1 MMTKINLL
9 ALAVPLF
16 IGFVLLEYYISNKR
30 KIKLHQFEESI
41 ANLNVGIAER
51 VTDLLTTGA
60 FYFVFSWIHSHYA
73 IFDIRPTFITW
84 VLIFLVTD
92 FVWYWYHRFGHKVNL
107 FWSVHVVHHQ
117 SDDFNYTVSTRI
129 TIFQAVARGLFWSIL
144 PLLGFPPDMIA
155 IFLIIHGVY
164 PFFTHT
170 QLVGKLGWL
179 EYVFV
184 TPSHHRVH
192 HSSNPEYLDKNYGD
206 ILIIWDK
213 LLGTFAEEKNEPKYG
228 LTKPLNSYSFL
239 WQHFHFQLELLLA
252 LKAAKGFKAKLKVL
266 LGKPDDIDPVYREYL
281 ERKLLNRNK
290 QNIQLALQ
298 RLILLNTVITLVIL
312 FFTLLLTEYFTS
324 QQQILLCLFIL
335 ISIVNSGAMIEQKR
349 WVFYLDYIR
358 LLLIGLILYAFI
370 PNSSILISLVILG
383 LVPLVFYKSTQKK
396 YYSYL
401 YNG

>member
-1 MMTKINLL
+1 MTKINIL
-9 ALAVPLF
+9 ALAVPFF
-16 IGFVLLEYYISNKR
+16 IGFILVEYFVSQKR
-30 KIKLHQFEESI
+30 KKKLHQFEESI

-60 FYFVFSWIHSHYA
+60 FYFVFSWIYNNYA
-73 IFDIRPTFITW
+73 IFDIHPGFLSW

-129 TIFQAVARGLFWSIL
+129 TIFQAVARGLFWSVL

-155 IFLIIHGVY
+155 VFLIIHGVY

-213 LLGTFAEEKNEPKYG
+213 LLGTFAEEKEEPKYG

-239 WQHFHFQLELLLA
+239 WQHFHFQLEMLLA
-252 LKAAKGFKAKLKVL
+252 LREAKGIKAKLKVL
-266 LGKPDDIDPVYREYL
+266 FGKPDDIDPVHREYL
-281 ERKLLNRNK
+281 EEKLLNRNK
-290 QNIQLALQ
+290 QPIQLALQ
-298 RLILLNTVITLVIL
+298 RLILLNTVITLIVL
-312 FFTLLLTEYFTS
+312 FFTLLLTEYVTT
-324 QQQILLCLFIL
+324 QQQILLCVFIL
-335 ISIVNSGAMIEQKR
+335 VSIINSGAMIEQKR
-349 WVFYLDYIR
+349 WVFYLDYFR
-358 LLLIGLILYAFI
+358 LLLVGLMFYTLM
-370 PNSSILISLVILG
+370 PNDSMLLSMTVVWLL
-383 LVPLVFYKSTQKK
+383 PLFFYKSTQKK

>member
-1 MMTKINLL
+1 MTKINLL

-16 IGFVLLEYYISNKR
+16 IGFILLEYYISNKR

-60 FYFVFSWIHSHYA
+60 FYFVFSWIYSHYA

-252 LKAAKGFKAKLKVL
+252 LKEAKGLKAKLKVL
-266 LGKPDDIDPVYREYL
+266 LGKPDDIDPVHREYL

-290 QNIQLALQ
+290 QSIQLALQ

-370 PNSSILISLVILG
+370 PSGSILISLTILG

>member
-1 MMTKINLL
+1 MTKINLL
-9 ALAVPLF
+9 ALAVPFF
-16 IGFVLLEYYISNKR
+16 IGFILLEYHISQKR
-30 KIKLHQFEESI
+30 KRKLHQFEESI

-60 FYFVFSWIHSHYA
+60 FYFVFSWIYAHYA
-73 IFDIRPTFITW
+73 IFDIRPTFISW
-84 VLIFLVTD
+84 VLIFLITD

-129 TIFQAVARGLFWSIL
+129 TIFQAIARGLFWSIL

-213 LLGTFAEEKNEPKYG
+213 LLGTFAEEKEEPKYG

-252 LKAAKGFKAKLKVL
+252 LRAAKGIKAKFKVL
-266 LGKPDDIDPVYREYL
+266 FGKPDDIDPAHREYL
-281 ERKLLNRNK
+281 EIKLLNRNK
-290 QNIQLALQ
+290 QSIQFSLQ
-298 RLILLNTVITLVIL
+298 RLILLNTILTLVVL
-312 FFTLLLTEYFTS
+312 FFTLLLTEFFTS
-324 QQQILLCLFIL
+324 LQQILLCLFIL
-335 ISIVNSGAMIEQKR
+335 ISIINSGAMIEQKK
-349 WVFYLDYIR
+349 WVFYLDYFR
-358 LLLIGLILYAFI
+358 LLLIGFIFYAFI
-370 PNSSILISLVILG
+370 PNNSILVLLAVLG
-383 LVPLVFYKSTQKK
+383 LVPLVFYKSTQKR
-396 YYSYL
+396 YYAYL
-401 YNG
+401 YDA

>member
-16 IGFVLLEYYISNKR
+16 IGFILLEYYISNKR